1 MFRFFKDFII
11 YGIAS
16 VIAKIIGVFLMP
28 VYTSILSQEDYGAM
42 AMIIACKGIID
53 LVSNLN
59 IHSGIARDYYETYID
74 RQKLVSTGL
83 ENVI

>member
-28 VYTSILSQEDYGAM
+28 VYTSILSQEDYD
-42 AMIIACKGIID
+42 K
-53 LVSNLN
+53 
-59 IHSGIARDYYETYID
+59 
-74 RQKLVSTGL
+74 
-83 ENVI
+83 